1 MSCGLCGGKY
11 LPEKKTCEC
20 GALAHESDAMAFKIK
35 AANDLIDYLEAH
47 EDDIACGI
55 NDFGNLKILFEDIL
69 QRPPKFT

>member
-1 MSCGLCGGKY
+1 MIMN
-11 LPEKKTCEC
+11 EKRLINGDEKAIFRT
-20 GALAHESDAMAFKIK
+20 GSDKMDLKIQ

-55 NDFGNLKILFEDIL
+55 NDFGSLKILFEDIL